1 MSKPNPLYRKLSLNG
16 EINTQ
21 NITTIINEI
30 HKINHDDDINEQIY
44 ANWERKPIY
53 LYIQSCGGSVY
64 DGLALVDVIEQSKTP
79 VYTISIGLSMSMG
92 LWVFL
97 AGSKRLIG
105 KNSTLMFHDI
115 STMITDK
122 CEGIRLGLEEGLR
135 LRGML
140 CETITSRSLVK
151 QEFLD
156 DYLNRK
162 AEWFISSKQALE
174 LKLANEYYKEI

>member
-1 MSKPNPLYRKLSLNG
+1 MSRPNPLYRKLSLNG

-21 NITTIINEI
+21 NITSIINEI

-53 LYIQSCGGSVY
+53 LYIQSQGGSIY

-92 LWVFL
+92 LWIFL
-97 AGSKRLIG
+97 AGKKRLVG
-105 KNSTLMFHDI
+105 KNSTLMFHDV
-115 STMITDK
+115 STAMADK
-122 CEGIRLGLEEGLR
+122 CEGIKCGLEESMR
-135 LRGML
+135 LRDMI

-151 QEFLD
+151 QEVLD

-162 AEWFISSKQALE
+162 AEWFIPSKQAID
-174 LKLANEYYKEI
+174 LKLADEYYKEI